1 MRIIK
6 EGNQDNVAKF
16 DCTKCGCKFECEQD
30 EFWTETTFVLTSYP
44 EQYYVYANCPVC
56 HKVCHPEQYYVYAN
70 CPVCHKVC
78 RSTIHSNMDAKH
90 NFSTATATSEVV
102 LDTNTNK
109 VVFGQEGVTE

>member
-16 DCTKCGCKFECEQD
+16 DCAKCGCKFECEQD

-44 EQYYVYANCPVC
+44 A
-56 HKVCHPEQYYVYAN
+56 QYYVYAN

-78 RSTIHSNMDAKH
+78 RSTIHCDMDAKL